1 MLKSPMTGEAYIDE
15 RELIAAVAKGDR
27 SAFKTLFDRHSP
39 TTYSLCLRLLG
50 NSDDAHE
57 VAQDV
62 FVTLWQKAESLR
74 GESKLSTW
82 LHRVAV
88 NKSINF
94 RKRGG
99 LLSKIKQIISIDT
112 DEVSLEQQL
121 PAPESER
128 PDRQLETAE
137 ARIELAEL
145 MANVPER
152 QRTVYLLHKLE
163 GLSYQEIAEQLN
175 LTIPSIE
182 SLMHRAKE
190 NLQKAMLAN
199 FHKRRKK
206 S

>member
-1 MLKSPMTGEAYIDE
+1 MSGEANIDE
-15 RELIAAVAKGDR
+15 RELIVAVAKGDR
-27 SAFKTLFDRHSP
+27 AAFKTLFDRHSP
-39 TTYSLCLRLLG
+39 TTYNLCLRLLG
-50 NSDDAHE
+50 NPDDAHE

-62 FVTLWQKAESLR
+62 FVTLWQKAASLR

-99 LLSKIKQIISIDT
+99 LLSKLKQIVSIDT

-121 PAPESER
+121 PAPETDR